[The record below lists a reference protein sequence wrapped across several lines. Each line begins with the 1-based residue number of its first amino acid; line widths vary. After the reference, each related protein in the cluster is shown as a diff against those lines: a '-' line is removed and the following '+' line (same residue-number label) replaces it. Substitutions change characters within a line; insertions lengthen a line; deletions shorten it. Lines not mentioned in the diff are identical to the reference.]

1 MFRLLTCVMTSG
13 EVISGVFF
21 AADELFR
28 VEELAVGTGTD
39 LVDDGGFQVDKHC
52 SRDVF
57 PGAGFAEEGVEG
69 VVAASDGFV
78 TGHLSVG
85 LKAMFETVE
94 LPAGVSDL
102 DSGLTDVD

>member
-1 MFRLLTCVMTSG
+1 MTTG
-13 EVISGVFF
+13 EIVGGVFF

-57 PGAGFAEEGVEG
+57 PGAGFAEEGVES
-69 VVAASDGFV
+69 VVASSDCFV
-78 TGHLSVG
+78 TGHLAIRLQRRS
-85 LKAMFETVE
+85 KH
-94 LPAGVSDL
+94 
-102 DSGLTDVD
+102 